1 VRAFDTLCGVAPTSD
16 THPRRRFDA
25 LPRRVFLDS
34 STLQTMLDYGGTVF
48 EGEEPPPASS
58 AFRIPGLLDDLEALR
73 LIFLVNERAMF
84 DFVLSRGSLDE
95 VACEGRRELHPLGAR
110 RPGPLAHPCRGIRR
124 HGVRGNGDAAAARAD
139 AASLGYFSVKDK
151 HLLRDALALE
161 CHGFL
166 TMEKKLPKNAAHI
179 EAQLGLKVLRPPDYW
194 ALLRPWAALYR

>member
-1 VRAFDTLCGVAPTSD
+1 MTSKRCGSSS
-16 THPRRRFDA
+16 
-25 LPRRVFLDS
+25 S
-34 STLQTMLDYGGTVF
+34 STSARCSTSSCREAASTKSPAKGDASYTRWALDVLDHWLIRVAEYEGT
-48 EGEEPPPASS
+48 
-58 AFRIPGLLDDLEALR
+58 AFAGT
-73 LIFLVNERAMF
+73 
-84 DFVLSRGSLDE
+84 
-95 VACEGRRELHPLGAR
+95 
-110 RPGPLAHPCRGIRR
+110 
-124 HGVRGNGDAAAARAD
+124 GDAAAARAD